1 MSANDARWSQSLAG
15 DSVSSQVIPSF
26 LLFLTFVSYS
36 EKKSALLDY
45 FKDQKRI
52 SQNVSAVVFTLP
64 KGKYKFKLEEK

>member
-1 MSANDARWSQSLAG
+1 MSANDAWWSQSFAG

-36 EKKSALLDY
+36 EKSALLDY
-45 FKDQKRI
+45 FKDQKCI

-64 KGKYKFKLEEK
+64 EGKYKFKLEEK